1 MGKKAVRRLSSTRS
15 NRGGSVVARA
25 SGSAYG
31 GTAYGQV
38 QNTLSAK
45 FHGSIVHLPVD
56 LDSSS
61 DTDLLSFWALIM
73 AAITAITLIALLL
86 IGVDAPSPALPI
98 EPLKATEKD
107 GYDKIQRSL
116 TDIQQKIKQLKK

>member
-1 MGKKAVRRLSSTRS
+1 M
-15 NRGGSVVARA
+15 
-25 SGSAYG
+25 
-31 GTAYGQV
+31 
-38 QNTLSAK
+38 
-45 FHGSIVHLPVD
+45 HLPVD